1 MSDSSKR
8 FKNAMDGASRYTTTV
23 LEEFRTGEIPDSLRR
38 DFRETY
44 DFYLSDEERLKMAKM
59 GRIQRSLF
67 SSYYMIRSLFLRLSP
82 ARRLVVIIAFFMAW
96 TGFSGDGDETFLGFL
111 IMFFVLGLELKDKTM
126 ARDELQ
132 EGRAV
137 QLAIMPSSA
146 PEVPGW
152 EIWFHSTP
160 ANDVGGDLVDHMA
173 LGEHRLAV
181 TLGDVAGKGLAAALM
196 AAKLQAT
203 IRAIAPDEDNLSER
217 AGKLNRILR
226 RDGVPNRFISMI
238 HCDVS
243 TDSGEIHYVN
253 AGHHPPL
260 LIHEDGLSEL
270 QRGDAAIGLSPDT
283 TFKGHDVQ
291 LGENDLFVIYS
302 DGVTEARNEI
312 GRFYSDERF
321 LDLVRHCHGMSA
333 ASLGERIIESVSTFV
348 QGGPQ
353 SDDLSLVILRRLP

>member
-1 MSDSSKR
+1 
-8 FKNAMDGASRYTTTV
+8 
-23 LEEFRTGEIPDSLRR
+23 
-38 DFRETY
+38 
-44 DFYLSDEERLKMAKM
+44 
-59 GRIQRSLF
+59 
-67 SSYYMIRSLFLRLSP
+67 
-82 ARRLVVIIAFFMAW
+82 
-96 TGFSGDGDETFLGFL
+96 
-111 IMFFVLGLELKDKTM
+111 
-126 ARDELQ
+126 
-132 EGRAV
+132 
-137 QLAIMPSSA
+137 
-146 PEVPGW
+146 
-152 EIWFHSTP
+152 
-160 ANDVGGDLVDHMA
+160 MA

>member
-1 MSDSSKR
+1 
-8 FKNAMDGASRYTTTV
+8 MDGASRYTTTV
-23 LEEFRTGEIPDSLRR
+23 LEEFRTGDIPDSLRR
-38 DFRETY
+38 DFRDTY
-44 DFYLSDEERLKMAKM
+44 DFYLSDEERLKMAEM
-59 GRIQRSLF
+59 GRVQRSLF
-67 SSYYMIRSLFLRLSP
+67 STYYMMRSLFLRLSP
-82 ARRLVVIIAFFMAW
+82 ARRLVIIIAFFMAW
-96 TGFSGDGDETFLGFL
+96 SGFSGDGDETFLGFL
-111 IMFFVLGLELKDKTM
+111 ILFFVLALELKDKTM

-137 QLAIMPSSA
+137 QLAIMPSAA
-146 PEVPGW
+146 PDVPGW
-152 EIWFHSTP
+152 EIFMHSTP
-160 ANDVGGDLVDHMA
+160 ANDVGGDLVDHMK
-173 LGEHRLAV
+173 LGEHRLGI
-181 TLGDVAGKGLAAALM
+181 TLGDVVGKGLAAALM

-203 IRAIAPDEDNLSER
+203 IRAIAPDEDNLSDR
-217 AGKLNRILR
+217 AAKLNRILR

-243 TDSGEIHYVN
+243 TDSGGIRYIN

-260 LIHEDGLSEL
+260 LIHEDGLTEL
-270 QRGDAAIGLSPDT
+270 ERGDPAIGLGPDT
-283 TFKGHDVQ
+283 TFRCHDAQ

-333 ASLGERIIESVSTFV
+333 ASLGERIVDSVSDFV
-348 QGGPQ
+348 QGNRP